1 VNLPFFIAK
10 RYLLAK
16 KSHNLINIITGV
28 SVAGIAVGAFALIVV
43 LSVFN
48 GFEKVISGMVN
59 SVAPHFVIEPK
70 TGKTL
75 KLDAFPIDKLK
86 AVQGI
91 FAVSPV
97 IEEDALFRYNERQH
111 IGRIK
116 AVSAVYQEQGLIDST
131 LVDGSFVTLAGTKNF
146 AVIGAG
152 VAWYLGVSMNNLAEP
167 LIVYAPR
174 RGDPSRFTLDQGF
187 VSRPVQ
193 IAGVYASQQEFDVKY
208 IYVDFNWAS
217 DLLEYSGEATAIEV
231 FALHSANTK
240 RLQLQI
246 EELSGDSYHV
256 KNRMQ
261 QQETLYKILKAEKWA
276 IFIIL
281 TFILIMATFNVIGS
295 LTMLIVE
302 KQKDRAILHSL
313 GAGKSLIRKLFVT
326 EGLLISVTG
335 GLLGLLIGVAVI
347 LIQQYFGLLKL
358 GGSGAFVID
367 AYPVWLRLEDVT
379 AVFLTVLVIG
389 GVSSVITV
397 YQALKNLETQKS
409 TGV

>member
-1 VNLPFFIAK
+1 MNLPFFIAK

-59 SVAPHFVIEPK
+59 SVAPHLVIEPK
-70 TGKTL
+70 TGKTFEL
-75 KLDAFPIDKLK
+75 PAFPFDEIASL
-86 AVQGI
+86 QGI
-91 FAVSPV
+91 IAVSPV
-97 IEEDALFRYNERQH
+97 IEEDALFKYNDRQH

-116 AVSAVYQEQGLIDST
+116 AVSDVYQREGLIDT
-131 LVDGSFVTLAGTKNF
+131 TMIEGSFVTLAGSSNF
-146 AVIGAG
+146 AVLGAG
-152 VAWYLGVSMNNLAEP
+152 VGWYLGVNMKNPAEP
-167 LIVYAPR
+167 LLVFAPR

-193 IAGVYASQQEFDVKY
+193 IAGLFASQQEFDSRYV
-208 IYVDFNWAS
+208 YVDFDWAS
-217 DLLEYSGEATAIEV
+217 DLLDYAAEATAIEV
-231 FALHSANTK
+231 FASKNANIN
-240 RLQLQI
+240 RLQQQVEAI
-246 EELSGDSYHV
+246 AGDNFNV

-261 QQETLYKILKAEKWA
+261 QQETLYKIMKAEKWA

-302 KQKDRAILHSL
+302 KQKDRIILHSL
-313 GAGKSLIRKLFVT
+313 GAGKKLIRKLFIT
-326 EGLLISVTG
+326 EGLLISLIG
-335 GLLGLLIGVAVI
+335 GLLGLLLGMVVI
-347 LIQQYFGLLKL
+347 LLQQQFGWLKL

-367 AYPVWLRLEDVT
+367 AYPVQLKLLDAI

-389 GVSSVITV
+389 CMSSLITV
-397 YQALKNLETQKS
+397 FHALKNLEAK
-409 TGV
+409 